1 MEVQATRSAVLWDRV
16 RILQNSSKGNQSLEQ
31 KFKIFQFRKDK
42 NPFSSKINEKKKER
56 EKRKERCTD

>member
-31 KFKIFQFRKDK
+31 KFKIFQFRTDK
-42 NPFSSKINEKKKER
+42 NPFSSKINKTKRER
-56 EKRKERCTD
+56 EKKRKVH